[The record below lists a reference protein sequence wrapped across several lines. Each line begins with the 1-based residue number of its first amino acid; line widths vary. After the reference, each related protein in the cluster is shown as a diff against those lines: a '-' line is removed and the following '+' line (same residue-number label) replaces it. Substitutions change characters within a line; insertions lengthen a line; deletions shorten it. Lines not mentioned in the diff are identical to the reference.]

1 MWRIAPMCRRSM
13 CGPRSRNLAGS
24 HRSHVCAGSTTWS
37 STLMIFGR
45 APKLCSPTDVCSLCT
60 AVTLRLLGRSL
71 LWWRL
76 ILTLRQ
82 LFGQVLARLLWQH
95 ASMTEPLAADAEI
108 RNLLARIAH
117 LADDG
122 AVEDYLT
129 QFTGDAVWE
138 MPANPA
144 AGAPAD
150 RRVGIADIAD

>member
-1 MWRIAPMCRRSM
+1 
-13 CGPRSRNLAGS
+13 
-24 HRSHVCAGSTTWS
+24 
-37 STLMIFGR
+37 
-45 APKLCSPTDVCSLCT
+45 
-60 AVTLRLLGRSL
+60 
-71 LWWRL
+71 
-76 ILTLRQ
+76 
-82 LFGQVLARLLWQH
+82 
-95 ASMTEPLAADAEI
+95 MTEPLAADAEI

-150 RRVGIADIAD
+150 RRVGIADIADGLRSRRASGLQGPGTGTRHAVISIEVNLASERAASTVAYWLFFADTRSAPRLAGVGRYDDEVRLVAGRWRLAHRRITVG